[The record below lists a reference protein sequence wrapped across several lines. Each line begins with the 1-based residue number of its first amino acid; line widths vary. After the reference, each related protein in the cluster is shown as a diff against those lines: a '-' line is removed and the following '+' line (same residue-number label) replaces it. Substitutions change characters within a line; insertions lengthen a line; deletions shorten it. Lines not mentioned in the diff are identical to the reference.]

1 MLGIA
6 VTEIIL
12 DEALIETA
20 VGEREPAGMAQHVG
34 VDRPQAGA
42 RRSRTNDVVHR
53 LPGERLAALG
63 EEKPWQ
69 MVTARSQPASDG
81 AQLVAGD
88 GLLDRETILEP
99 FDPDSCLLQVHLV
112 PTKRDRLADAQTMAV
127 TPPGRRAGCWQPRRP
142 CRRRFGPRLAKVA
155 TASAITC

>member
-1 MLGIA
+1 
-6 VTEIIL
+6 
-12 DEALIETA
+12 
-20 VGEREPAGMAQHVG
+20 MAQHVG

-99 FDPDSCLLQVHLV
+99 FDPDSRPLQVHLV

-127 TPPGRRAGCWQPRRP
+127 HHQDQQVIADAVATFASGFQEGGELGFAEEVWRACSRSPRR
-142 CRRRFGPRLAKVA
+142 GPSSSR
-155 TASAITC
+155 I